1 MPLINVKNIT
11 VTYGKHK
18 VIDSLS
24 FSLEEGDFLCI
35 VGPNGSGKS
44 TLLKAILGEAKIHS
58 GNIILNKELKRNFIG
73 YLPQHN
79 NIPEDFPA
87 TVNEIVYTGLL
98 NQTHF
103 VSSKYKKRANVTL
116 KTLGIS
122 SLKNDSYSN
131 LSGGQRQ
138 KILLARALCATSKLL
153 ILDEAS
159 NNLDYN
165 SKSSFYTLLKKINKA
180 ENLTIIMVTHDL
192 DHKNLL
198 GNKILFLDHDSPFFG
213 STDEYV
219 RRIHAH

>member
-18 VIDSLS
+18 VIDNLS

-58 GNIILNKELKRNFIG
+58 GNIILDK
-73 YLPQHN
+73 
-79 NIPEDFPA
+79 D
-87 TVNEIVYTGLL
+87 EIVYTGLL

-103 VSSKYKKRANVTL
+103 VSSKYKKRADDAL

-138 KILLARALCATSKLL
+138 KVLLARALCATSKLL

-165 SKSSFYTLLKKINKA
+165 SKSSFYALLKKINKT

-198 GNKILFLDHDSPFFG
+198 GNKILSLDITILHS
-213 STDEYV
+213 SEAQTNT
-219 RRIHAH
+219 